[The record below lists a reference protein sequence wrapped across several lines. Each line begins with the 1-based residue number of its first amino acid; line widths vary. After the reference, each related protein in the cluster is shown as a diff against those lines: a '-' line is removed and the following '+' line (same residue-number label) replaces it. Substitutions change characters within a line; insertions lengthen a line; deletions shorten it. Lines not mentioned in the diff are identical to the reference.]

1 MAELKKNS
9 SERLVYLD
17 LLRIFCTVCMV
28 ALHVSGAGMQ
38 APIGSFDWH
47 VCNVYDGIT
56 HFCVPVF
63 AMISGAF
70 LLDPSRAYS
79 LDKLYKVKIF
89 RIFTA
94 FVFWSVTYAVIT
106 AVKSNRPFGK
116 ELVIDFV
123 SNVLK
128 GHFHLW
134 FMFMI
139 AGLYMLTPLLRKFT
153 QDKKLTEYFLILCG
167 VFMFIIP
174 NISLYS
180 LSGKVDAVA
189 SYVNE
194 KFNMDFVFG
203 FTFYFVAGCYLKQ
216 YNLSKKLKAVIYVLG
231 AVSAVLI
238 PYGTYFYSSLAGKN
252 QFILYAFQSPLIGFL
267 SVALFVGFK
276 DVFSSVKFGNK
287 SLKVIAFLSATS
299 FGVYLIHVVFLDAFG
314 INCRAFNSL
323 LSIPVLTVA
332 AYAASLAVVSL
343 IRKIPVINK
352 YIM

>member
-28 ALHVSGAGMQ
+28 ALHVSGAGMR

-70 LLDPSRAYS
+70 LLDPSREYS
-79 LDKLYKVKIF
+79 LGKLYKVKIL
-89 RIFTA
+89 RIVTA

-116 ELVIDFV
+116 ELVFDFV
-123 SNVLK
+123 SDIFK

-153 QDKKLTEYFLILCG
+153 QDKKLTEYFLILCV

-180 LSGKVDAVA
+180 LSDRVDGVA
-189 SYVNE
+189 SYINE
-194 KFNMDFVFG
+194 KFNMDFAFG
-203 FTFYFVAGCYLKQ
+203 FTFYFVAGCYFKQ
-216 YNLSKKLKAVIYVLG
+216 YNPGKIIKIAIYVLG

-238 PYGTYFYSSLAGKN
+238 PYGTYFYSAPAGKN

-267 SVALFVGFK
+267 SAALFLAFK
-276 DVFSSVKFGNK
+276 DVFSSVNFKNK
-287 SLKVIAFLSATS
+287 SLKVISFLSVTS
-299 FGVYLIHVVFLDAFG
+299 FGVYLVHVIFLDSFG
-314 INCRAFNSL
+314 ITCRTFNPL
-323 LSIPVLTVA
+323 ISIPVLTVA
-332 AYAASLAVVSL
+332 AYAASLAVVSV

>member
-1 MAELKKNS
+1 MAELEKNR
-9 SERLVYLD
+9 SERLIYLD

-47 VCNVYDGIT
+47 VCNIYDGIT

-70 LLDPSRAYS
+70 LLDPSRDYS
-79 LDKLYKVKIF
+79 LKKLYKVKIL
-89 RIFTA
+89 RIVTA
-94 FVFWSVTYAVIT
+94 FAFWSVTYAVIT
-106 AVKSNRPFGK
+106 AFKSNKPFGK

-123 SNVLK
+123 SNILK

-139 AGLYMLTPLLRKFT
+139 AGLYMLAPLLRKFT

-167 VFMFIIP
+167 VFMFSIP

-180 LSGKVDAVA
+180 LSDKVDAVA

-203 FTFYFVAGCYLKQ
+203 FTFYFVAGCYFRR
-216 YNLSKKLKAVIYVLG
+216 YNPTKKLKAVIYVLG
-231 AVSAVLI
+231 VVSAVMI
-238 PYGTYFYSSLAGKN
+238 PAGTYFYSSLAGKN
-252 QFILYAFQSPLIGFL
+252 QFILYAFQSPLIGLL
-267 SVALFVGFK
+267 SVSLFLAFK
-276 DVFSSVKFGNK
+276 DIFSSVNFGNK
-287 SLKVIAFLSATS
+287 SLKVISFLSATS

-314 INCRAFNSL
+314 INCRAFNPL

-332 AYAASLAVVSL
+332 AYAASLAVVSM
-343 IRKIPVINK
+343 IRKIPVVNK